1 MKRILITGA
10 NSYIGTSFEKWI
22 AQWPEEYLVD
32 TIDMKNGE
40 WKELDFSSYDTI
52 FHVAGIAHQDAKAD
66 QEELYYKVNRD
77 LTIEVAQ
84 KAKNEGTKQFI
95 FMSSMIVYG
104 ASSKIG
110 ETKVI
115 TRDTVP
121 EPINFYG
128 NSKLQAE
135 QGILPLQSEGFNVVV
150 IRPPMI
156 YGKNSKGNYPLLAK
170 FAKITPVFPN
180 IENKRSMLH
189 IDNLCEFI
197 KIMIDNV
204 ELGLFFPQNK
214 EYVKTSEL
222 VKMIGEVHGKKIW
235 MTKLFNPV
243 LRLMFGIELVNKIFG
258 NLVYEKSISKCS
270 YDYQLVG
277 LKESVKRTEGKNCT
291 DELMI

>member
-10 NSYIGTSFEKWI
+10 NSYIGTSFEKWV
-22 AQWPEEYLVD
+22 AQWPEDYQVETVG
-32 TIDMKNGE
+32 TRNGE
-40 WKELDFSSYDTI
+40 WKEIDFSPYDTI

-77 LTIEVAQ
+77 LTIEVAL
-84 KAKNEGTKQFI
+84 KAKSEGVQQFI

-135 QGILPLQSEGFNVVV
+135 QGILPLQSEEFNIVV

-156 YGKNSKGNYPLLAK
+156 YGKGSKGNYPLLAK
-170 FAKITPVFPN
+170 FARCSPIFPN
-180 IENKRSMLH
+180 IINQRSMIH
-189 IDNLCEFI
+189 IDNLTQFI
-197 KIMIDNV
+197 RVMIDYEEN
-204 ELGLFFPQNK
+204 GIFFPQNK
-214 EYVKTSEL
+214 KYINTSDMVKIIAEVNGRKLLLTS
-222 VKMIGEVHGKKIW
+222 I
-235 MTKLFNPV
+235 FNPGLIILGKYLSV
-243 LRLMFGIELVNKIFG
+243 INKVFGS
-258 NLVYEKSISKCS
+258 LVYDKSIS
-270 YDYQLVG
+270 DYNHDYCVNDDLEKTIR
-277 LKESVKRTEGKNCT
+277 LTE
-291 DELMI
+291 

>member
-10 NSYIGTSFEKWI
+10 NSYIGTSFEKWMT
-22 AQWPEEYLVD
+22 QWPEEYQVD
-32 TIDMKNGE
+32 SVGTRNDE
-40 WKELDFSSYDTI
+40 WRELDFSPYETI

-84 KAKNEGTKQFI
+84 KAKAEGVKQFI

-121 EPINFYG
+121 DPINFYG

-156 YGKNSKGNYPLLAK
+156 YGKGSKGNYPILAK
-170 FAKITPVFPN
+170 FAKLSPIFPDITN
-180 IENKRSMLH
+180 QRSMIH
-189 IDNLCEFI
+189 IDNLTEFI
-197 KIMIDNV
+197 RLMVDNSENGV
-204 ELGLFFPQNK
+204 FFPQNR
-214 EYVKTSEL
+214 EYIKTAEMVNIIAEISGHSIL
-222 VKMIGEVHGKKIW
+222 SMKVLNPMIKI
-235 MTKLFNPV
+235 LGLYIN
-243 LRLMFGIELVNKIFG
+243 IVNKVFG
-258 NLVYEKSISKCS
+258 NLVYEKSMS
-270 YDYQLVG
+270 DYRENYQIRDLINSIIV
-277 LKESVKRTEGKNCT
+277 TEK
-291 DELMI
+291 

>member
-1 MKRILITGA
+1 MKKILITGA
-10 NSYIGTSFEKWI
+10 NSYIGTSFEKWVE
-22 AQWPEEYLVD
+22 QWPEDYQVD
-32 TIDMKNGE
+32 TVGTRNSE
-40 WKELDFSSYDTI
+40 WKELDFSTYDVV

-84 KAKNEGTKQFI
+84 KAKAEGVKQFI

-135 QGILPLQSEGFNVVV
+135 QGILPLQSEEFNVVV

-156 YGKNSKGNYPLLAK
+156 YGKDSKGNYPLLAK

-189 IDNLCEFI
+189 IDNLTEFI
-197 KIMIDNV
+197 RLMIEHSEN
-204 ELGLFFPQNK
+204 GIFFPQNR
-214 EYVKTSEL
+214 EYIKTSEM
-222 VKMIGEVHGKKIW
+222 VKTIADVKGKKIW
-235 MTKLFNPV
+235 LTKLFNPFLV
-243 LRLMFGIELVNKIFG
+243 GLGGNVNVINKVFGSL
-258 NLVYEKSISKCS
+258 LYSQDISS
-270 YDYQLVG
+270 YKHDYQLND
-277 LKESVKRTEGKNCT
+277 LKASIINTEN
-291 DELMI
+291 

>member
-10 NSYIGTSFEKWI
+10 NSYIGTSFEKWV
-22 AQWPEEYLVD
+22 AQWPEEYQVD
-32 TIDMKNGE
+32 TVDTRNGE
-40 WKELDFSSYDTI
+40 WKELDFSPYDTI

-84 KAKNEGTKQFI
+84 KAKAEGVKQFI

-156 YGKNSKGNYPLLAK
+156 YGKDSKGNYPLLAK

-189 IDNLCEFI
+189 IDNLTEFI
-197 KIMIDNV
+197 RLMIDNS
-204 ELGLFFPQNK
+204 ENGIFFPQNR
-214 EYVKTSEL
+214 EYIKTAEMVKIIAD
-222 VKMIGEVHGKKIW
+222 VKGKKIW
-235 MTKLFNPV
+235 LTKLFNPILV
-243 LRLMFGIELVNKIFG
+243 GLGGNVNVINKVFGSL
-258 NLVYEKSISKCS
+258 LYSQDISS
-270 YDYQLVG
+270 YKHDYQLND
-277 LKESVKRTEGKNCT
+277 LRHQ
-291 DELMI
+291 

>member
-1 MKRILITGA
+1 MPIAILAPLLKNGST
-10 NSYIGTSFEKWI
+10 
-22 AQWPEEYLVD
+22 QWPEEYQVD
-32 TIDMKNGE
+32 TVGTRNGE
-40 WKELDFSSYDTI
+40 WKELDFSPYDAI

-84 KAKNEGTKQFI
+84 KAKAEGVKQFI

-156 YGKNSKGNYPLLAK
+156 YGKDSKGNYPLLAK

-189 IDNLCEFI
+189 IDNLTEFI
-197 KIMIDNV
+197 RLMIDNS
-204 ELGLFFPQNK
+204 ENGIFFPQNR
-214 EYVKTSEL
+214 EYIKTAEMVKIIAD
-222 VKMIGEVHGKKIW
+222 VKGKKIW
-235 MTKLFNPV
+235 LTKLFNPILV
-243 LRLMFGIELVNKIFG
+243 GLGGNVNVINKVFGSL
-258 NLVYEKSISKCS
+258 LYSQDISS
-270 YDYQLVG
+270 YKHDYQLND
-277 LKESVKRTEGKNCT
+277 LKASIINTEN
-291 DELMI
+291 

>member
-10 NSYIGTSFEKWI
+10 NSYIGTSFEKWVS
-22 AQWPEEYLVD
+22 QWPEEYQVD
-32 TIDMKNGE
+32 TVETRNGE
-40 WKELDFSSYDTI
+40 WKELDFSPYDTV

-77 LTIEVAQ
+77 LTIEIAQ
-84 KAKNEGTKQFI
+84 KAKAEGVKQFI

-121 EPINFYG
+121 KPINFYG

-156 YGKNSKGNYPLLAK
+156 YGKDSKGNYPLLAK
-170 FAKITPVFPN
+170 FAKSTPVFPD
-180 IENKRSMLH
+180 IDNKRSMLH
-189 IDNLCEFI
+189 IDNLTEFI
-197 KIMIDNV
+197 RLMIDNS
-204 ELGLFFPQNK
+204 ENGIFFPQNL
-214 EYVKTSEL
+214 EYVRTSEL
-222 VKMIGEVHGKKIW
+222 VRTISEVSGKK
-235 MTKLFNPV
+235 MKLVKIFNPIIYLLSSKIDFINKV
-243 LRLMFGIELVNKIFG
+243 FGDLS
-258 NLVYEKSISKCS
+258 YEMSLSNVDYDYRTKDLKKSIIST
-270 YDYQLVG
+270 
-277 LKESVKRTEGKNCT
+277 ESES
-291 DELMI
+291 

>member
-1 MKRILITGA
+1 MKKILILGA
-10 NSYIGTSFEKWI
+10 NSYIGTSFEKWV
-22 AQWPEEYLVD
+22 AQWPEEYYVD
-32 TIDMKNGE
+32 TVGTRNGE
-40 WKELDFSSYDTI
+40 WEELDFSPYDVV

-77 LTIEVAQ
+77 LTIEVA
-84 KAKNEGTKQFI
+84 KKSKSEGVKQFI

-156 YGKNSKGNYPLLAK
+156 YGKDSKGNYPLLAK
-170 FAKITPVFPN
+170 FAKITPIFPD
-180 IENKRSMLH
+180 IDNKRSMLH
-189 IDNLCEFI
+189 IDNLTEFI
-197 KIMIDNV
+197 RQMVDN
-204 ELGLFFPQNK
+204 EEDGFFFPQNK
-214 EYVKTSEL
+214 EYVKTSN
-222 VKMIGEVHGKKIW
+222 MIKLIAKSNRKKIR
-235 MTKLFNPV
+235 LVRVFNPI
-243 LRLMFGIELVNKIFG
+243 LRMGGSKLELINKVFG
-258 NLVYEKSISKCS
+258 NLVYEQGMSSYKKNYQIRNLEDSIFA
-270 YDYQLVG
+270 
-277 LKESVKRTEGKNCT
+277 TEN
-291 DELMI
+291 

>member
-10 NSYIGTSFEKWI
+10 NSYIGTSFEKWV
-22 AQWPEEYLVD
+22 AQWPEDYQVETVG
-32 TIDMKNGE
+32 TRNGE
-40 WKELDFSSYDTI
+40 WKEIDFSPYDTI

-77 LTIEVAQ
+77 LTIEVAK
-84 KAKNEGTKQFI
+84 KAKSEGVKQFI

-135 QGILPLQSEGFNVVV
+135 QGILPLQADGFNVVV

-156 YGKNSKGNYPLLAK
+156 YGKDSKGNYPLLAK

-189 IDNLCEFI
+189 IDNLTEFI
-197 KIMIDNV
+197 RLMV
-204 ELGLFFPQNK
+204 EHSENGIFFPQNR
-214 EYVKTSEL
+214 EYIKTSEM
-222 VKMIGEVHGKKIW
+222 VKTIADVKGKKIW
-235 MTKLFNPV
+235 LTKVFNPV
-243 LRLMFGIELVNKIFG
+243 LVGLGGKVNVINKVFGSLF
-258 NLVYEKSISKCS
+258 YSQDISS
-270 YDYQLVG
+270 YKHNYQLND
-277 LKESVKRTEGKNCT
+277 LKASIINTEN
-291 DELMI
+291 

>member
-10 NSYIGTSFEKWI
+10 NSYIGTSFERWV
-22 AQWPEEYLVD
+22 AQWPEDYQVD
-32 TIDMKNGE
+32 TVGTRNGE
-40 WKELDFSSYDTI
+40 WKDLDFSPYHTI
-52 FHVAGIAHQDAKAD
+52 LHVAGIAHQDAKAD

-84 KAKNEGTKQFI
+84 KAKNEGVKQFI

-135 QGILPLQSEGFNVVV
+135 KGILPLQAEGFNVVV

-156 YGKNSKGNYPLLAK
+156 YGKDSKGNYPLLAK

-180 IENKRSMLH
+180 IENKRSMLY
-189 IDNLCEFI
+189 IDNLTEFI
-197 KIMIDNV
+197 RLMIEHSEN
-204 ELGLFFPQNK
+204 GIFFPQNR
-214 EYVKTSEL
+214 EYVKTAEMVKVIAEINGRRIWL
-222 VKMIGEVHGKKIW
+222 VKI
-235 MTKLFNPV
+235 FNPV
-243 LRLMFGIELVNKIFG
+243 LVRLGKKVNVVNKVFG
-258 NLVYEKSISKCS
+258 SLFYHKSMSGYEKDNYQIRNFNESI
-270 YDYQLVG
+270 
-277 LKESVKRTEGKNCT
+277 ERIGK
-291 DELMI
+291 

>member
-10 NSYIGTSFEKWI
+10 NSYIGTSFEKWVS
-22 AQWPEEYLVD
+22 QWPEEYHVD
-32 TIDMKNGE
+32 TVETRNGQ
-40 WKELDFSSYDTI
+40 WKELDFSSYDVV

-77 LTIEVAQ
+77 LTIEVAK
-84 KAKNEGTKQFI
+84 KAKSEGVKQFI

-110 ETKVI
+110 ETKII

-156 YGKNSKGNYPLLAK
+156 YGKDSKGNYPLLAK
-170 FAKITPVFPN
+170 FAKITPLFPD
-180 IENKRSMLH
+180 IDNKRSMLH

-197 KIMIDNV
+197 KTMLDNN
-204 ELGLFFPQNK
+204 ESGIYFPQNK

-222 VKMIGEVHGKKIW
+222 VRTIARVQGKRIRL
-235 MTKLFNPV
+235 TKLINPLIKNV
-243 LRLMFGIELVNKIFG
+243 FKFRIIDKVFGSLI
-258 NLVYEKSISKCS
+258 YDKSMSD
-270 YDYQLVG
+270 DYSETYQIRSFI
-277 LKESVKRTEGKNCT
+277 ESVEITER
-291 DELMI
+291 

>member
-10 NSYIGTSFEKWI
+10 NSYVGTSFEKWI
-22 AQWPEEYLVD
+22 SRWSLEYQVD

-40 WKELDFSSYDTI
+40 WKTLDFSLYDVI
-52 FHVAGIAHQDAKAD
+52 FHVAGIAHQNAKAD

-84 KAKNEGTKQFI
+84 KAKAEDVKQFI

-115 TRDTVP
+115 TRETIP
-121 EPINFYG
+121 EPVNFYG

-135 QGILPLQSEGFNVVV
+135 QGILPLQSDAFKVVV

-170 FAKITPVFPN
+170 FAKITPVFPD

-189 IDNLCEFI
+189 IDNLCEFVRVV
-197 KIMIDNV
+197 IDHEGTGV
-204 ELGLFFPQNK
+204 FFPQNK

-222 VKMIGEVHGKKIW
+222 VKMIAEVNNKRIF
-235 MTKLFNPV
+235 MTKLFNLLL
-243 LRLMFGIELVNKIFG
+243 LRMSAINSINKVFGS
-258 NLVYEKSISKCS
+258 LVYEKSLS
-270 YDYQLVG
+270 YYQNADYQIRDVEDSVRLTE
-277 LKESVKRTEGKNCT
+277 LESGHR
-291 DELMI
+291 

>member
-10 NSYIGTSFEKWI
+10 NSYIGTSFEKWVS
-22 AQWPEEYLVD
+22 QWPEEYYVD
-32 TIDMKNGE
+32 TVETRSDQ
-40 WKELDFSSYDTI
+40 WKELDFSPYDVV

-66 QEELYYKVNRD
+66 QEELYYRVNRD

-84 KAKNEGTKQFI
+84 KAKSEGVKQFI

-110 ETKVI
+110 ETKII

-156 YGKNSKGNYPLLAK
+156 YGKDSKGNYPILAK

-189 IDNLCEFI
+189 IDNLTEFI
-197 KIMIDNV
+197 RLMV
-204 ELGLFFPQNK
+204 EHSENGVFFPQNR
-214 EYVKTSEL
+214 EYIKTAEMVKTIAD
-222 VKMIGEVHGKKIW
+222 VKGKKIW
-235 MTKLFNPV
+235 LTKLFNPFLV
-243 LRLMFGIELVNKIFG
+243 GLGGKMNVINKVFGSL
-258 NLVYEKSISKCS
+258 LYSQDISS
-270 YDYQLVG
+270 YKHDYQLND
-277 LKESVKRTEGKNCT
+277 LRASIINTEN
-291 DELMI
+291 

>member
-10 NSYIGTSFEKWI
+10 NSYIGTSFEKWMT
-22 AQWPEEYLVD
+22 QWPEEYQVD
-32 TIDMKNGE
+32 SVGTRNGE
-40 WKELDFSSYDTI
+40 WKELDFSPYDAI

-84 KAKNEGTKQFI
+84 KAKAEGVKQFI

-156 YGKNSKGNYPLLAK
+156 YGKDSKGNYPRLSNLAK
-170 FAKITPVFPN
+170 KVPIFPDFDN
-180 IENKRSMLH
+180 QRSMLH
-189 IDNLCEFI
+189 IDNLSELVKVIIDHEEF
-197 KIMIDNV
+197 
-204 ELGLFFPQNK
+204 GFFFPQNK
-214 EYVKTSEL
+214 EFVKTSEL
-222 VKMIGEVHGKKIW
+222 VRLIGQVHGKKIW

-243 LRLMFGIELVNKIFG
+243 MELMSGIGIANKVFG
-258 NLVYEKSISKCS
+258 NLVYEKYMSDYSKANYQIRTFRESIV
-270 YDYQLVG
+270 LT
-277 LKESVKRTEGKNCT
+277 ESV
-291 DELMI
+291 D

>member
-10 NSYIGTSFEKWI
+10 NSYIGTSFEKWV
-22 AQWPEEYLVD
+22 AQWPEEYQVD
-32 TIDMKNGE
+32 SVGTRNDE
-40 WKELDFSSYDTI
+40 WKELDFSPYDTI

-84 KAKNEGTKQFI
+84 KAKTEGVKQFI

-110 ETKVI
+110 ETKII
-115 TRDTVP
+115 TRETVP

-156 YGKNSKGNYPLLAK
+156 YGKGSKGNYPLLAK
-170 FAKITPVFPN
+170 FAKITPVFPS
-180 IENKRSMLH
+180 IENQRSMLH

-197 KIMIDNV
+197 KIMIDHN
-204 ELGLFFPQNK
+204 EAGTYFPQNK
-214 EYVKTSEL
+214 EYVNTSEL
-222 VKMIGEVHGKKIW
+222 VRTIAEIQGKRIKLTRLLNPLIQKATNFGVINKVFGSLIYDKSMSDAYCDTYQIRSFIESIEV
-235 MTKLFNPV
+235 
-243 LRLMFGIELVNKIFG
+243 
-258 NLVYEKSISKCS
+258 
-270 YDYQLVG
+270 
-277 LKESVKRTEGKNCT
+277 TER
-291 DELMI
+291 

>member
-10 NSYIGTSFEKWI
+10 NSYIGTSFEKWVE
-22 AQWPEEYLVD
+22 QWPEEYHVD
-32 TIDMKNGE
+32 TVDTKNGE
-40 WKELDFSSYDTI
+40 WQELDFSPYDVI

-66 QEELYYKVNRD
+66 QEELYYRVNRD

-84 KAKNEGTKQFI
+84 KAKSEGVKQFI

-110 ETKVI
+110 ETKII

-135 QGILPLQSEGFNVVV
+135 QGILPLQSDGFNVVV

-156 YGKNSKGNYPLLAK
+156 YGKDSKGNYPLLAK

-189 IDNLCEFI
+189 IDNLTEFI
-197 KIMIDNV
+197 RLMIEHSEN
-204 ELGLFFPQNK
+204 GIFFPQNRDYIK
-214 EYVKTSEL
+214 TAEMVKIIAD
-222 VKMIGEVHGKKIW
+222 VKGKKLW
-235 MTKLFNPV
+235 LTKIFNPV
-243 LRLMFGIELVNKIFG
+243 LVGLGGKVNVINKVFGSL
-258 NLVYEKSISKCS
+258 LYSQDISSYK
-270 YDYQLVG
+270 YDYQINDLRA
-277 LKESVKRTEGKNCT
+277 SIINTEN
-291 DELMI
+291 

>member
-10 NSYIGTSFEKWI
+10 NSYIGTSFEKWMT
-22 AQWPEEYLVD
+22 QWPEEYQ
-32 TIDMKNGE
+32 IDSVGTRNDE
-40 WKELDFSSYDTI
+40 WKGIDFSQYDTI

-84 KAKNEGTKQFI
+84 KAKAEGVKQFI

-135 QGILPLQSEGFNVVV
+135 QGILPLQSEGFNVVI

-156 YGKNSKGNYPLLAK
+156 YGKDSKGNYPLLAK
-170 FAKITPVFPN
+170 FAKIIPVFPD

-189 IDNLCEFI
+189 IDNLNELIRFL
-197 KIMIDNV
+197 IDN
-204 ELGLFFPQNK
+204 EDKGIFFPQNK
-214 EYVKTSEL
+214 EYIKTSEM
-222 VKMIGEVHGKKIW
+222 VKIIAETNGKKIKLV
-235 MTKLFNPV
+235 KLFNPIMRSLAGKV
-243 LRLMFGIELVNKIFG
+243 SVIDKVFGSL
-258 NLVYEKSISKCS
+258 S
-270 YDYQLVG
+270 YDMRISNLDYNYHIYN
-277 LKESVKRTEGKNCT
+277 LKESIIATELESLLK
-291 DELMI
+291 

>member
-10 NSYIGTSFEKWI
+10 NSYIGTSFEKWV
-22 AQWPEEYLVD
+22 AQWPEEYHVD
-32 TIDMKNGE
+32 TVDMKNGE
-40 WKELDFSSYDTI
+40 WKELEFSAYDTI

-84 KAKNEGTKQFI
+84 KAKSEGVQQFI

-135 QGILPLQSEGFNVVV
+135 QGILPLQAEGFNIVV

-156 YGKNSKGNYPLLAK
+156 YGKDSKGNYPLLAK

-180 IENKRSMLH
+180 IENRRSMLH
-189 IDNLCEFI
+189 IDNLTEFI
-197 KIMIDNV
+197 RLMIEHSEN
-204 ELGLFFPQNK
+204 GIFFPQNR
-214 EYVKTSEL
+214 EYIKTAEMVKIIAD
-222 VKMIGEVHGKKIW
+222 VKGKKIW
-235 MTKLFNPV
+235 LTKIFNPV
-243 LRLMFGIELVNKIFG
+243 LVGLGGKMNVINKVFGSL
-258 NLVYEKSISKCS
+258 LYSQDISS
-270 YDYQLVG
+270 YKHDYQLND
-277 LKESVKRTEGKNCT
+277 LKSSIINTEN
-291 DELMI
+291 

>member
-10 NSYIGTSFEKWI
+10 NSYIGTSFEKWV
-22 AQWPEEYLVD
+22 AQWPEEYHVD
-32 TIDMKNGE
+32 TVGTRNGE
-40 WKELDFSSYDTI
+40 WKELDFSPYDVV

-84 KAKNEGTKQFI
+84 KVKADGVKQFI

-110 ETKVI
+110 ETKII

-156 YGKNSKGNYPLLAK
+156 YGKDSKGNYPLLAK

-189 IDNLCEFI
+189 IDNLTEFI
-197 KIMIDNV
+197 RLMIEHSEN
-204 ELGLFFPQNK
+204 GMFFPQNRDYIK
-214 EYVKTSEL
+214 TAEMVKIIAD
-222 VKMIGEVHGKKIW
+222 VKGKKLRL
-235 MTKLFNPV
+235 TKIFNPV
-243 LRLMFGIELVNKIFG
+243 LVGLGGKVNIINKVFGSL
-258 NLVYEKSISKCS
+258 LYSQDISS
-270 YDYQLVG
+270 YKHDYQLND
-277 LKESVKRTEGKNCT
+277 LRASIINTEN
-291 DELMI
+291 

>member
-10 NSYIGTSFEKWI
+10 NSYIGTSFEKWV
-22 AQWPEEYLVD
+22 AQWPEDYQVETVG
-32 TIDMKNGE
+32 TRNGE
-40 WKELDFSSYDTI
+40 WKELDFSPYDVV

-77 LTIEVAQ
+77 LTIEVAK
-84 KAKNEGTKQFI
+84 KAKSEGVKQFI

-135 QGILPLQSEGFNVVV
+135 QGIRPLQSEGFNVVV

-156 YGKNSKGNYPLLAK
+156 YGKDSKGNYPLLAK

-197 KIMIDNV
+197 KIMIDQNDA
-204 ELGLFFPQNK
+204 GTYFPQNR

-222 VKMIGEVHGKKIW
+222 VKSIAEIHGKKIW
-235 MTKLFNPV
+235 ITKLFNPII
-243 LRLMFGIELVNKIFG
+243 RLMVEVGVVNKVFG
-258 NLVYEKSISKCS
+258 NLVYEKNMSKYDKANYRIRTLRESI
-270 YDYQLVG
+270 
-277 LKESVKRTEGKNCT
+277 ESTELGS
-291 DELMI
+291 

>member
-1 MKRILITGA
+1 MQRILITGA
-10 NSYIGTSFEKWI
+10 NSYIGTSFEKWMT
-22 AQWPEEYLVD
+22 QWPEEYQVD
-32 TIDMKNGE
+32 SIGTRNGE
-40 WKELDFSSYDTI
+40 WKELDFSPYDTI

-84 KAKNEGTKQFI
+84 KAKSEGVKQFI

-115 TRDTVP
+115 SRDTVP

-156 YGKNSKGNYPLLAK
+156 YGKDSKGNYPLLAK
-170 FAKITPVFPN
+170 FAKITPAFPN
-180 IENKRSMLH
+180 IDNKRSMLH
-189 IDNLCEFI
+189 IDNLTEFI
-197 KIMIDNV
+197 RLMI
-204 ELGLFFPQNK
+204 EHSEHGIFFPQNR
-214 EYVKTSEL
+214 EYIKTAEMVKIIAD
-222 VKMIGEVHGKKIW
+222 VKGKKIW
-235 MTKLFNPV
+235 LTKLFNPILV
-243 LRLMFGIELVNKIFG
+243 GLGSKVNVINKVFGSL
-258 NLVYEKSISKCS
+258 LYSQDISS
-270 YDYQLVG
+270 YKHDYQLND
-277 LKESVKRTEGKNCT
+277 LRASIINTEN
-291 DELMI
+291 

>member
-10 NSYIGTSFEKWI
+10 NSYIGTSFEKWVS
-22 AQWPEEYLVD
+22 QWPEDYHVD
-32 TIDMKNGE
+32 TVETRNGE
-40 WKELDFSSYDTI
+40 WKELDFSTYDVV

-84 KAKNEGTKQFI
+84 KAKSEGAQQFI

-121 EPINFYG
+121 DPINFYG

-135 QGILPLQSEGFNVVV
+135 QGILPLQAEGFNVVV

-156 YGKNSKGNYPLLAK
+156 YGKDSKGNYPLLAK

-189 IDNLCEFI
+189 IDNLTEFI
-197 KIMIDNV
+197 RLMVDNSEKGV
-204 ELGLFFPQNK
+204 FFPQNR
-214 EYVKTSEL
+214 EYVKTAEM
-222 VKMIGEVHGKKIW
+222 VKIIADLNGKKLRL
-235 MTKLFNPV
+235 TKLFNPILV
-243 LRLMFGIELVNKIFG
+243 GLGGNVNVINKVFGSL
-258 NLVYEKSISKCS
+258 LYSQDISS
-270 YDYQLVG
+270 YKHDYQLND
-277 LKESVKRTEGKNCT
+277 LKASIISTEN
-291 DELMI
+291 